1 MYSDLFRDV
10 RVSVTLWEEIMK
22 QFFTPRWLLT
32 VLTGCLFA
40 AYSAFQVFVI
50 LRDIRAMSP
59 ENIVIRSLVGLMFA
73 ILAIYMWTAGI
84 KGKKHILF
92 MIVRRTSFII
102 AMLVII
108 ALKLR
113 MVIQVINYM
122 DYTRFYTVLYGV
134 SYFMMLLAL
143 MILFFYYVFILNR
156 LPFFPRAGVILPRTA
171 IVLFLLS
178 LIAEQILFYVYGI
191 GLEANAIRSMV
202 MQPVFYLGFIGLSLH
217 FLYPVQLTKKPKKKD
232 TVDAPSE

>member
-1 MYSDLFRDV
+1 
-10 RVSVTLWEEIMK
+10 
-22 QFFTPRWLLT
+22 
-32 VLTGCLFA
+32 
-40 AYSAFQVFVI
+40 
-50 LRDIRAMSP
+50 
-59 ENIVIRSLVGLMFA
+59 
-73 ILAIYMWTAGI
+73 
-84 KGKKHILF
+84 

-113 MVIQVINYM
+113 LVIQVINYM
-122 DYTRFYTVLYGV
+122 DYTRFDTVLYGV
-134 SYFMMLLAL
+134 SYFLMLLAL

-191 GLEANAIRSMV
+191 GLEANAMRSMV
-202 MQPVFYLGFIGLSLH
+202 IQPVFYLGFIGLSLH